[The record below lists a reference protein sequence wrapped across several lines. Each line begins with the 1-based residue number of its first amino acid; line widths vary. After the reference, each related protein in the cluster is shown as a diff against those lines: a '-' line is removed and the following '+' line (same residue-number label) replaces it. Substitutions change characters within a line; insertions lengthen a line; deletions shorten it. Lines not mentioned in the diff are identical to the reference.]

1 MKLPPL
7 DLAIVF
13 AYVALTIFI
22 GFWISKQASTG
33 LRSYFL
39 GGNRLPWYALGL
51 SNASGM
57 FDVAGTMW
65 LVSILFVYG
74 LKSIWLPWLWPV
86 FNQVFLMVFL
96 SIWLRRSGVMTGAEW
111 ITFRFGDDRSA
122 RLSHLIIV
130 LFALILVLAYMAYGF
145 LGIGKLAAQFIPF
158 NLSEVFH
165 LHVFLPDALKA
176 ASLSPEQ
183 IAERARLLADFNDRA
198 YGVIIILLTALYVIK
213 GGMYSVVFTEVMQF
227 AVMTVTCLA
236 IAWVAMAH
244 TDAASIATAIPD
256 GWTNPF
262 FDWKLDLD
270 WSQLLPSANEKIAS
284 EGYSLFTIFFMLVLF
299 KGILNSLAGP
309 APNYDMQRIL
319 SARSPTD
326 AAKMSG
332 FVSLVLNPPR
342 YLMIAGLTVLAL
354 VHFQDELRAM
364 GKSADYEAILP
375 FTLAEFLP
383 TGLLGLTL
391 AGLLAAFM
399 SSFAAP
405 LNAAPAYIVNDVYRK
420 YINPEA
426 SEKTLINL
434 SYAVSIIFVIIGT
447 AFGLLLHSIDSA
459 LNWITAG
466 LYGGYTAANVVKWYW
481 WRMNGWGYFGGMAA
495 GILFALIL
503 AIPQLNLDPLQSFP
517 FFFAICLAVV
527 IATSLMTPA
536 TDMAVLEKFY
546 IKTRPWGFWG
556 PVQQSLIAKGEGV
569 EPNKEFKL
577 DAFNV
582 VVGIIW
588 QTSLVAAPIFFVI
601 RNWTSFGIAMAIA
614 AVTTW
619 LLKVY
624 WWDRLKDYP
633 SDYRPEADEA
643 LNEATP
649 TPASSVR

>member
-1 MKLPPL
+1 MMKLPPL
-7 DLAIVF
+7 DLAIVA
-13 AYVALTIFI
+13 AYLALTIFI
-22 GFWISKQASTG
+22 GFWISKRASTG
-33 LRSYFL
+33 MRSYFL
-39 GGNRLPWYALGL
+39 GGNQLPWYALGL

-111 ITFRFGDDRSA
+111 IIFRFGDGRSA
-122 RLSHLIIV
+122 RLSHLSIV

-145 LGIGKLAAQFIPF
+145 LGIGKLTAQFVPF
-158 NLSEVFH
+158 NLADYFH
-165 LHVFLPDALKA
+165 LQVFLPEHLRLPNLDAAGLN
-176 ASLSPEQ
+176 
-183 IAERARLLADFNDRA
+183 ERTRLLADYNDRA
-198 YGVIIILLTALYVIK
+198 YGVIIIALTAVYVIK

-227 AVMTVTCLA
+227 IVMTITCLA

-244 TDAASIATAIPD
+244 TDAKSIMQAIPD
-256 GWTNPF
+256 GWSNPF
-262 FDWKLDLD
+262 FGWNLELD
-270 WSQLLPSANEKIAS
+270 WAKLLPSANEKIAS

-299 KGILNSLAGP
+299 KGILTSLAGP
-309 APNYDMQRIL
+309 APNYDMQRVL

-354 VHFQDELRAM
+354 VHFSDELRAM
-364 GKSADYEAILP
+364 GKGADYEAILP
-375 FTLAEFLP
+375 FTLGEFLP

-405 LNAAPAYIVNDVYRK
+405 LNAAPAYIVNDIYKK

-426 SEKTLINL
+426 SEKKLVGL
-434 SYAVSIIFVIIGT
+434 SYLVSIAFVVIGT
-447 AFGLLLHSIDSA
+447 GFGLFLHSIDSA

-481 WRMNGWGYFGGMAA
+481 WRMNGWGYFWGMVA
-495 GILFALIL
+495 GIIFALIL
-503 AIPQLNLDPLQSFP
+503 GIPALNLNPLQAFP
-517 FFFAICLAVV
+517 FFFAICLACVV
-527 IATSLMTPA
+527 SASLLTPA
-536 TDMAVLEKFY
+536 TEMAVLERFY

-556 PVQQSLIAKGEGV
+556 PVQKSLQDRGAGV
-569 EPNKEFKL
+569 APNTSFKI
-577 DAFNV
+577 DAFNII
-582 VVGIIW
+582 VGIIW
-588 QTSLVAAPIFFVI
+588 QTSLVAAPIFFVTQ
-601 RNWTSFGIAMAIA
+601 NWTAFGACA
-614 AVTTW
+614 ALAGVTT
-619 LLKVY
+619 LILKIY
-624 WWDRLKDYP
+624 WWDRLEDYPKDYKGEA
-633 SDYRPEADEA
+633 SDDHIRILKADH
-643 LNEATP
+643 
-649 TPASSVR
+649 

>member
-13 AYVALTIFI
+13 AYIALTIFI
-22 GFWISKQASTG
+22 GFWISKQASSG

-39 GGNRLPWYALGL
+39 GGNKLPWYALGL

-74 LKSIWLPWLWPV
+74 LKSLWLPWLWPV

-158 NLSEVFH
+158 NLSELLH
-165 LHVFLPDALKA
+165 LQVFLPDALKA
-176 ASLSPEQ
+176 ASLSAEQ
-183 IAERARLLADFNDRA
+183 LAERGRLLADFNDRA
-198 YGVIIILLTALYVIK
+198 YGVIIILLTAIYVIK

-227 AVMTVTCLA
+227 FVMTVTCLA

-244 TDAASIATAIPD
+244 TDAASIAAAIPE

-364 GKSADYEAILP
+364 GKTADYEAILP

-426 SEKTLINL
+426 SEKKLINL
-434 SYAVSIIFVIIGT
+434 SYAVSITFVIIGT

-495 GILFALIL
+495 GIFFALIL
-503 AIPQLNLDPLQSFP
+503 AIPQMGLDPLQSFP
-517 FFFAICLAVV
+517 VFFVICLAVV
-527 IATSLMTPA
+527 LGTSLMTPA
-536 TDMAVLEKFY
+536 TDMEVLEKFY
-546 IKTRPWGFWG
+546 VKTRPWGFWG
-556 PVQQSLIAKGEGV
+556 PVQQALMAKGQGV

-582 VVGIIW
+582 VTGIIW

-601 RNWTSFGIAMAIA
+601 RNWTSFGIALAIA

-633 SDYRPEADEA
+633 LDYQPEGDEVM
-643 LNEATP
+643 EPST
-649 TPASSVR
+649 ASRAASGT